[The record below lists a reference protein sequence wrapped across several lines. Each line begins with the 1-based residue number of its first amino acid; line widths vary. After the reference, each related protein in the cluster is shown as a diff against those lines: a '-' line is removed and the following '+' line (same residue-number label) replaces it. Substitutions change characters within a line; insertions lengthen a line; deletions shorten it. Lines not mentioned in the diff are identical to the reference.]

1 MSTSLDHTRLTDLQR
16 KVEELKE
23 SQGISDR
30 QTYHLALGALSEMI
44 SRGYISKDI
53 PSGEYDSL
61 VRGLQQQFRSQPIRQ
76 KGV

>member
-30 QTYHLALGALSEMI
+30 QTFHLALLAIGEVKKAGFLRGELSPYELDCLI
-44 SRGYISKDI
+44 
-53 PSGEYDSL
+53 EN
-61 VRGLQQQFRSQPIRQ
+61 LQAQYRCQPVTR
-76 KGV
+76 KV